1 MSLGLILGELAS
13 TFLTLIL
20 SQLTSSKLAV
30 TLLLSYR
37 YHCLVHTIQ
46 ELWVDLEI
54 R

>member
-1 MSLGLILGELAS
+1 MSLALKLSELAS
-13 TFLTLIL
+13 TILTLIL
-20 SQLTSSKLAV
+20 SQLTV
-30 TLLLSYR
+30 TILTVMLLLYR